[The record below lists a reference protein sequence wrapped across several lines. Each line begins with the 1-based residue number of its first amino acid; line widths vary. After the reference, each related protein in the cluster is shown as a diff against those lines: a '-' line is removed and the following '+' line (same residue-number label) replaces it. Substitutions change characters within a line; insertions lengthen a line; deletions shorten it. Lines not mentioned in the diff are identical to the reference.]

1 MIVKKELNSK
11 LNSYKKSKMPKIQYF
26 QHEKFNSNEIPN
38 NIKVNLS
45 STLKYIIKRK
55 SQKKGR
61 NINNAIS
68 KIISNNLRRYNT
80 NSKIVNIMI
89 VNNLINCKS
98 CHFLAVFKDYLIT
111 DYVEEFLRRI
121 YLLKESIQRMP
132 KLYNYYKN
140 YLLFFCK
147 PTFIDTFSNE
157 VIKNYG
163 DLNAEYFYKNK
174 LDRKKNKK
182 DAKKV
187 LDKNINYRNF
197 NKDDVND
204 NEELIKTVFTKSIKN
219 SIDNINIE
227 EDSTISNKK
236 LDNDKINNDKSHQDS
251 IVNIFGSENGNLISE
266 GNSILLMINE
276 MKDYKNKKFVK
287 EKTKTSTINK
297 SKKINLNNLENTN
310 TINSHKKDNKY
321 GSIMSSYKTL
331 IINKNNDNIHKYKS
345 KNNKSKLSTITKTNT
360 YMSTS
365 KNFNSIEKLVYSP
378 KSKKNGKFCIQK
390 GKVKLNKTERCLS
403 PYMNKTSNIINNTNT
418 NTNTNNCNNNNTT
431 NVNNKTIANNKNHN
445 SIVVNINININTN
458 ESTTIANDTYK
469 SPIHKVNKSKLP
481 LSPLSPVNLISDKE
495 YSKNNIPLSTTRNKN
510 EIKTSNYVKIMK
522 RKDDYNNLVLSTKR
536 NEKLE
541 EMKKTK
547 TLYSIDVNEYR
558 NKLNSTCN
566 KDNLFYN
573 KKKNRVPNQ
582 INEYSL
588 NKVNMDLYTTNYN
601 CNNKKVYFSPKIRE
615 KKARYIK
622 SMKELDNISQL
633 NTKNFIYHKK
643 QNTINSPLNKNSKFE
658 KQYFSYRRL
667 DNLENLKI

>member
-1 MIVKKELNSK
+1 MIMKKELKDK
-11 LNSYKKSKMPKIQYF
+11 LNSYKKSKMTKTEYL
-26 QHEKFNSNEIPN
+26 HNEKFYSNAIAN

-45 STLKYIIKRK
+45 STLKYIIKK
-55 SQKKGR
+55 KNQKKVR

-68 KIISNNLRRYNT
+68 KIISNNLRRYNS
-80 NSKIVNIMI
+80 NSKIINIMI

-121 YLLKESIQRMP
+121 YSLKESIQRMP

-147 PTFIDTFSNE
+147 PTFIDSFSNE

-182 DAKKV
+182 DARKV

-197 NKDDVND
+197 NKDDVNE
-204 NEELIKTVFTKSIKN
+204 NEELVKTVFTKSIKN
-219 SIDNINIE
+219 SIDNIKIE

-236 LDNDKINNDKSHQDS
+236 ADNDKIKSDKSHQDS
-251 IVNIFGSENGNLISE
+251 IVNTMGSENGNLIFE

-276 MKDYKNKKFVK
+276 MKDYKNKNYVK
-287 EKTKTSTINK
+287 EKTSTAIINK
-297 SKKINLNNLENTN
+297 SKKINLNNLGNTN
-310 TINSHKKDNKY
+310 SSNNNNKLGNKY
-321 GSIMSSYKTL
+321 SSIMSSYKTL
-331 IINKNNDNIHKYKS
+331 IIDKNNDNIHKYKS
-345 KNNKSKLSTITKTNT
+345 KNNKSKLSTITKTTT

-365 KNFNSIEKLVYSP
+365 KNFNSIEKLIYSP
-378 KSKKNGKFCIQK
+378 KSKKNGKFSIQN
-390 GKVKLNKTERCLS
+390 GKVKFNKTERCLS
-403 PYMNKTSNIINNTNT
+403 PCMNKTSNIINK
-418 NTNTNNCNNNNTT
+418 TNTNNNTT
-431 NVNNKTIANNKNHN
+431 TNKNNKTLTNNKNHN

-458 ESTTIANDTYK
+458 ENTNIANDTYK
-469 SPIHKVNKSKLP
+469 SPIHKVNKNKLP
-481 LSPLSPVNLISDKE
+481 LSPLSPVNLNSDKE
-495 YSKNNIPLSTTRNKN
+495 YSKNNIPLSSTRNKN
-510 EIKTSNYVKIMK
+510 EIKSSNYVKIMK
-522 RKDDYNNLVLSTKR
+522 RKNDYNNLVLSSKR
-536 NEKLE
+536 NKKLDE
-541 EMKKTK
+541 IKKMK
-547 TLYSIDVNEYR
+547 TLNSIDVNEYR

-573 KKKNRVPNQ
+573 KKKNRVANQ

-601 CNNKKVYFSPKIRE
+601 CNKQNVYFSPKIRE
-615 KKARYIK
+615 KKSRYIK
-622 SMKELDNISQL
+622 SMKDLDNISQL

-643 QNTINSPLNKNSKFE
+643 QNTINSPLNKNSKIE

-667 DNLENLKI
+667 DNLENIKI

>member
-1 MIVKKELNSK
+1 MIMKKELNDK
-11 LNSYKKSKMPKIQYF
+11 LNSYKKLKIPNNEYI
-26 QHEKFNSNEIPN
+26 QHERINVREIPN

-45 STLKYIIKRK
+45 STLKYIIKK
-55 SQKKGR
+55 KNQKKGR
-61 NINNAIS
+61 NAILDNS
-68 KIISNNLRRYNT
+68 KIISNNLRKYNSNT
-80 NSKIVNIMI
+80 KIINII
-89 VNNLINCKS
+89 VVNNLINCKS

-121 YLLKESIQRMP
+121 YLLNESIQRMP

-147 PTFIDTFSNE
+147 PTFIDSFSNE

-163 DLNAEYFYKNK
+163 DLNAEFFYKNK

-182 DAKKV
+182 EAKKL
-187 LDKNINYRNF
+187 LDKNINYRNN
-197 NKDDVND
+197 NKDDVVD

-227 EDSTISNKK
+227 EDSTISKK

-251 IVNIFGSENGNLISE
+251 IVNMMGTENGNLISE

-276 MKDYKNKKFVK
+276 MKDYKNKKNIK
-287 EKTKTSTINK
+287 ENTSTTNMNK
-297 SKKINLNNLENTN
+297 SKKIILNNMENTCSN
-310 TINSHKKDNKY
+310 NNHKLESKY

-345 KNNKSKLSTITKTNT
+345 KNNKSKLSTIAKTNT
-360 YMSTS
+360 YMSSS

-378 KSKKNGKFCIQK
+378 KSKKNGKFSIQK
-390 GKVKLNKTERCLS
+390 GKVKLNKTERFLS
-403 PYMNKTSNIINNTNT
+403 PCMNKTSNMISKTNV
-418 NTNTNNCNNNNTT
+418 NNNTT

-458 ESTTIANDTYK
+458 ENTTIANDNYK
-469 SPIHKVNKSKLP
+469 SPIHKVNKSKFP
-481 LSPLSPVNLISDKE
+481 LSPLSPVNINSDKE
-495 YSKNNIPLSTTRNKN
+495 YLKNNIPLSTTRNKN
-510 EIKTSNYVKIMK
+510 EIKSSNYVKIMK
-522 RKDDYNNLVLSTKR
+522 RKNDYNNLVLSTKR
-536 NEKLE
+536 NKKLDE
-541 EMKKTK
+541 VKKMK
-547 TLYSIDVNEYR
+547 TLNSIDINEYR
-558 NKLNSTCN
+558 NKLNSTSTCN

-573 KKKNRVPNQ
+573 KKKNRVANQ

-588 NKVNMDLYTTNYN
+588 NKANMDLYTTNYN
-601 CNNKKVYFSPKIRE
+601 GNNKNVYFSPKIRE
-615 KKARYIK
+615 KKSRYIK

-633 NTKNFIYHKK
+633 NNKNFIYQKK

-667 DNLENLKI
+667 DNLDNIKI

>member
-1 MIVKKELNSK
+1 MIMKKELKDK
-11 LNSYKKSKMPKIQYF
+11 LNSYKKSKMTKTEYF
-26 QHEKFNSNEIPN
+26 YNEKFYSNEIAN

-45 STLKYIIKRK
+45 STLKYIIKK
-55 SQKKGR
+55 KNQKKVR

-68 KIISNNLRRYNT
+68 KIISNNLKRYNS
-80 NSKIVNIMI
+80 NSKKINIMI

-121 YLLKESIQRMP
+121 YSLKESIQRMP

-147 PTFIDTFSNE
+147 PTFIDSFSNE

-182 DAKKV
+182 DARKV

-197 NKDDVND
+197 NKDDMNE
-204 NEELIKTVFTKSIKN
+204 NEELVKTVFTKSIKN
-219 SIDNINIE
+219 SIDNIKIE

-236 LDNDKINNDKSHQDS
+236 ADNDKIKSDKSHQDS
-251 IVNIFGSENGNLISE
+251 IVNTMGSENGNLIFE

-276 MKDYKNKKFVK
+276 MKDYKNKKYVK
-287 EKTKTSTINK
+287 EKTSTAIINK
-297 SKKINLNNLENTN
+297 SKKINLNNLGNTN
-310 TINSHKKDNKY
+310 SSNNNNKLGNKY
-321 GSIMSSYKTL
+321 SSIMSSYKTL

-345 KNNKSKLSTITKTNT
+345 KNNKSKLSTITKTTT

-365 KNFNSIEKLVYSP
+365 KNFNSIEKLIYSP
-378 KSKKNGKFCIQK
+378 KSKKNGKFSIQN
-390 GKVKLNKTERCLS
+390 GKVKFNKTERCLS
-403 PYMNKTSNIINNTNT
+403 PCMNKTSNIINK
-418 NTNTNNCNNNNTT
+418 TNTNNNTT
-431 NVNNKTIANNKNHN
+431 TNKNNKNHN
-445 SIVVNINININTN
+445 STVVNINININTN
-458 ESTTIANDTYK
+458 ENTNIANDTYK
-469 SPIHKVNKSKLP
+469 SPIHKVNKNKLP
-481 LSPLSPVNLISDKE
+481 LSPLSPVNLNSDKE
-495 YSKNNIPLSTTRNKN
+495 YSKNNIPLSSTRNKN
-510 EIKTSNYVKIMK
+510 EIKSSNYVKIMK
-522 RKDDYNNLVLSTKR
+522 RKNDYNNLVLSSKR
-536 NEKLE
+536 NKKLDE
-541 EMKKTK
+541 IKKMK
-547 TLYSIDVNEYR
+547 TLNSIDVNEYR

-573 KKKNRVPNQ
+573 KKKNRVANQ

-601 CNNKKVYFSPKIRE
+601 CNKQNVYFSPKIRE
-615 KKARYIK
+615 KKSRYIK
-622 SMKELDNISQL
+622 SMKDLDNISQL

-643 QNTINSPLNKNSKFE
+643 QNTINSPLNKNSKIE

-667 DNLENLKI
+667 DNLENIKI

>member
-1 MIVKKELNSK
+1 MIMKKELKDK
-11 LNSYKKSKMPKIQYF
+11 LNSYKKSKMTKTEYF
-26 QHEKFNSNEIPN
+26 YNEKFYSNEIAN

-45 STLKYIIKRK
+45 STLKYIIKK
-55 SQKKGR
+55 KNQKKVR

-68 KIISNNLRRYNT
+68 KIISNNLRRYNS
-80 NSKIVNIMI
+80 NSKIINIMI

-121 YLLKESIQRMP
+121 YSLKESIQRMP

-147 PTFIDTFSNE
+147 PTFIDSFSNE

-182 DAKKV
+182 DARKV

-197 NKDDVND
+197 NKDDVNE
-204 NEELIKTVFTKSIKN
+204 NEELVKTVFTKSIKN
-219 SIDNINIE
+219 SIDNIKIE

-236 LDNDKINNDKSHQDS
+236 ADNDKIKSDKSHQDS
-251 IVNIFGSENGNLISE
+251 IVNTMGSENGNLIFE

-276 MKDYKNKKFVK
+276 MKDYKNKKYVK
-287 EKTKTSTINK
+287 EKTSTAIINK
-297 SKKINLNNLENTN
+297 SKKINLNNLGNTN
-310 TINSHKKDNKY
+310 SSNNNNKLGNKY
-321 GSIMSSYKTL
+321 SSIMSSYKTL

-345 KNNKSKLSTITKTNT
+345 KNNKSKLSTITKTTT

-365 KNFNSIEKLVYSP
+365 KNFNSIEKLIYSP
-378 KSKKNGKFCIQK
+378 KSKKNGKFSIQN
-390 GKVKLNKTERCLS
+390 GKVKFNKTERCLS
-403 PYMNKTSNIINNTNT
+403 PCMNKTSNIINK
-418 NTNTNNCNNNNTT
+418 TNTNNNTT
-431 NVNNKTIANNKNHN
+431 TNKNNKTLTNNKNHN

-458 ESTTIANDTYK
+458 ENTNIANDTYK
-469 SPIHKVNKSKLP
+469 SPIHKVNKNRLP
-481 LSPLSPVNLISDKE
+481 LSPLSPVNLNSDKE
-495 YSKNNIPLSTTRNKN
+495 YSKNNIPLSSTRNKN
-510 EIKTSNYVKIMK
+510 EIKSSNYVKIMK
-522 RKDDYNNLVLSTKR
+522 RKNDYNNLVLSSKR
-536 NEKLE
+536 NKKLDE
-541 EMKKTK
+541 IKKMK
-547 TLYSIDVNEYR
+547 TLNSIDVNEYR

-573 KKKNRVPNQ
+573 KKKNRVANQ

-601 CNNKKVYFSPKIRE
+601 CNKQNVYFSPKIR
-615 KKARYIK
+615 KKI
-622 SMKELDNISQL
+622 
-633 NTKNFIYHKK
+633 
-643 QNTINSPLNKNSKFE
+643 
-658 KQYFSYRRL
+658 
-667 DNLENLKI
+667 

>member
-1 MIVKKELNSK
+1 MIMKKELKDK
-11 LNSYKKSKMPKIQYF
+11 LNSYKKSKMTKTEYF
-26 QHEKFNSNEIPN
+26 YNEKFYSNEIAN

-45 STLKYIIKRK
+45 STLKYIIKK
-55 SQKKGR
+55 KNQKKVR

-121 YLLKESIQRMP
+121 YSLKESIQRMP

-147 PTFIDTFSNE
+147 PTFIDSFSNE

-182 DAKKV
+182 DARKV

-197 NKDDVND
+197 NKDDVNE

-219 SIDNINIE
+219 SIDNIKIE

-236 LDNDKINNDKSHQDS
+236 ADNDKIKSDKSHQDS
-251 IVNIFGSENGNLISE
+251 IVNTMGSENGNLIFE

-276 MKDYKNKKFVK
+276 MKDYKNKKYVK
-287 EKTKTSTINK
+287 EKTSTAIINK
-297 SKKINLNNLENTN
+297 SKKINLNNLGNTN
-310 TINSHKKDNKY
+310 SSNNNNKLGNKY
-321 GSIMSSYKTL
+321 SSIMSSYKTL
-331 IINKNNDNIHKYKS
+331 IIDKNNDNIHKYKS
-345 KNNKSKLSTITKTNT
+345 KNNKSKLSTITKTTT

-365 KNFNSIEKLVYSP
+365 KNFNSIEKLIYSP
-378 KSKKNGKFCIQK
+378 KSKKNGKFSIQN
-390 GKVKLNKTERCLS
+390 GKVKFNKTERCLS
-403 PYMNKTSNIINNTNT
+403 PCMNKTSNIINK
-418 NTNTNNCNNNNTT
+418 TNTNNNTT
-431 NVNNKTIANNKNHN
+431 TNKNNKTLTNNKNHN

-458 ESTTIANDTYK
+458 ENTNIANDTYK
-469 SPIHKVNKSKLP
+469 SPIHKVNKNKLP
-481 LSPLSPVNLISDKE
+481 LSPLSPVNLNSDKE
-495 YSKNNIPLSTTRNKN
+495 YSKNNIPLSSTRNKN
-510 EIKTSNYVKIMK
+510 EIKSSNYVKIMK
-522 RKDDYNNLVLSTKR
+522 RKNDYNNLVLSSKR
-536 NEKLE
+536 NKKLDE
-541 EMKKTK
+541 IKKMK
-547 TLYSIDVNEYR
+547 TLNSIDVNEYR

-573 KKKNRVPNQ
+573 KKKNRVANQ

-601 CNNKKVYFSPKIRE
+601 CNKQNVYFSPKIRE
-615 KKARYIK
+615 KKSRYIK
-622 SMKELDNISQL
+622 SMKDLDNISQL

-643 QNTINSPLNKNSKFE
+643 QNTINSPLNKNSKIE

-667 DNLENLKI
+667 DNLENIKI

>member
-1 MIVKKELNSK
+1 MIMKKELKDK
-11 LNSYKKSKMPKIQYF
+11 LNSYKKSKMTKTEYF
-26 QHEKFNSNEIPN
+26 YNEKFYSNEIAN

-45 STLKYIIKRK
+45 STLKYIIKK
-55 SQKKGR
+55 KNQKKVR

-68 KIISNNLRRYNT
+68 KIISNNLRRYNS
-80 NSKIVNIMI
+80 NSKIINIMI

-121 YLLKESIQRMP
+121 YSLKESIQRMP

-182 DAKKV
+182 DARKV

-197 NKDDVND
+197 NKDDVNE
-204 NEELIKTVFTKSIKN
+204 NEELVKTVFTKSIKN
-219 SIDNINIE
+219 SIDNIKIE

-236 LDNDKINNDKSHQDS
+236 ADNDKIKSDKSHQDS
-251 IVNIFGSENGNLISE
+251 IVNTMGSENGNLIFE

-276 MKDYKNKKFVK
+276 MKDYKNKKYVK
-287 EKTKTSTINK
+287 EKTSTAIINK
-297 SKKINLNNLENTN
+297 SKKINLNNLGNTN
-310 TINSHKKDNKY
+310 SSNNNNKLGNKY
-321 GSIMSSYKTL
+321 SSIMSSYKTL
-331 IINKNNDNIHKYKS
+331 IIDKNNDNIHKYKS
-345 KNNKSKLSTITKTNT
+345 KNNKSKLSTITKTTT

-365 KNFNSIEKLVYSP
+365 KNFNSIEKLIYSP
-378 KSKKNGKFCIQK
+378 KSKKNGKFSIQN
-390 GKVKLNKTERCLS
+390 GKVKFNKTERCLS
-403 PYMNKTSNIINNTNT
+403 PCMNKTSNIINK
-418 NTNTNNCNNNNTT
+418 TNTNNNTT
-431 NVNNKTIANNKNHN
+431 TNKNNKTLTNNKNHN

-458 ESTTIANDTYK
+458 ENTNIANDTYK
-469 SPIHKVNKSKLP
+469 SPIHKVNKNKLP
-481 LSPLSPVNLISDKE
+481 LSPLSPVNLNSDKE
-495 YSKNNIPLSTTRNKN
+495 YSKNNIPLSSTRNKN
-510 EIKTSNYVKIMK
+510 EIKSSNYVKIMK
-522 RKDDYNNLVLSTKR
+522 RKNDYNNLVLSSKR
-536 NEKLE
+536 NKKLDE
-541 EMKKTK
+541 IKKMK
-547 TLYSIDVNEYR
+547 TLNSIDVNEYR

-573 KKKNRVPNQ
+573 KKKNRVANQ

-601 CNNKKVYFSPKIRE
+601 CNKQNVYFSPKIRE
-615 KKARYIK
+615 KKSRYIK
-622 SMKELDNISQL
+622 SMKDLDNISQL

-643 QNTINSPLNKNSKFE
+643 QNTINSPLNKNSKIE

-667 DNLENLKI
+667 DNLENIKI

>member
-1 MIVKKELNSK
+1 MLMKKELSNK
-11 LNSYKKSKMPKIQYF
+11 LNSYKILPKTEYF
-26 QHEKFNSNEIPN
+26 QHEKFSPRHIPS

-45 STLKYIIKRK
+45 STLKYIIKKKNQRK
-55 SQKKGR
+55 TK
-61 NINNAIS
+61 NINITFS
-68 KIISNNLRRYNT
+68 KIMSNNLRRYNS
-80 NSKIVNIMI
+80 NSKIINIMI

-157 VIKNYG
+157 IIKNYG

-182 DAKKV
+182 DAKKL
-187 LDKNINYRNF
+187 LDKNINYRNY
-197 NKDDVND
+197 NKDEAND
-204 NEELIKTVFTKSIKN
+204 NEELVKTVFTKSIKN
-219 SIDNINIE
+219 SIDNINVE

-236 LDNDKINNDKSHQDS
+236 PDIDKINSDKSHQDS
-251 IVNIFGSENGNLISE
+251 IMNIMGNENGNLISE

-276 MKDYKNKKFVK
+276 MKDYKNKKYVK
-287 EKTKTSTINK
+287 EKTATTIINR

-310 TINSHKKDNKY
+310 SNNNHKLDKY
-321 GSIMSSYKTL
+321 SSIMSSYKTL
-331 IINKNNDNIHKYKS
+331 IINKNKDNIHKYKS
-345 KNNKSKLSTITKTNT
+345 KNNKSKLSTISKTNT
-360 YMSTS
+360 YMGTS

-378 KSKKNGKFCIQK
+378 KSKKNGKFFIQK
-390 GKVKLNKTERCLS
+390 GKVKFNKTERCLS
-403 PYMNKTSNIINNTNT
+403 PCMNKTTNIINKTNA
-418 NTNTNNCNNNNTT
+418 NNNTT

-458 ESTTIANDTYK
+458 ENTTIANENFK
-469 SPIHKVNKSKLP
+469 SPIHKINKSKLP
-481 LSPLSPVNLISDKE
+481 LSPLSPVNLNSDKE
-495 YSKNNIPLSTTRNKN
+495 YLKNNIPLSSTRNKN
-510 EIKTSNYVKIMK
+510 GIKTSNYVKIMK
-522 RKDDYNNLVLSTKR
+522 RKNDYNNLVLSGKR
-536 NEKLE
+536 N
-541 EMKKTK
+541 KKIDELKKMK
-547 TLYSIDVNEYR
+547 TLNSIDINEYR

-573 KKKNRVPNQ
+573 KKNRVPNQ
-582 INEYSL
+582 INEYTL

-601 CNNKKVYFSPKIRE
+601 SNYINKNVYFSPKIRE
-615 KKARYIK
+615 KKSKYIR

-643 QNTINSPLNKNSKFE
+643 QNTINSPLNKDSKLE
-658 KQYFSYRRL
+658 RQYFSYRKL
-667 DNLENLKI
+667 ENLENLKI